1 MPEIRSFASLRARP
15 FLMDQIVRPV
25 KAGRIVHAQ
34 LFAGQEG
41 TGKRAAAL
49 LVARA
54 LNCEGKGEKPCN
66 ACASCL
72 QFLSGNSPRLIEI
85 EPVRNSI
92 RVEAVRDLIEK
103 VHLRP
108 DGGHLCVIINHAD
121 RMNENAQNAFLKT
134 LEEAPEYA
142 VFFLITSK
150 PSSLLPTIRSR
161 CALVRFAPLADET
174 VEEALLEMGV
184 DRAEAR
190 QASAEAGGSIGLA
203 YARAMDEKYHALRER
218 ALDALKSV
226 RTKAD
231 VAEAFYRIKGDKEQA
246 DTIIQIY
253 ESCAER
259 LMRCQA
265 SDGSAPDEYIN
276 ELDRNGIRGER
287 LLNAVIRCAKRIN
300 GYVAY
305 QSAMEMLFWDAVSQ
319 EDLD

>member
-1 MPEIRSFASLRARP
+1 MPEIRSFASFRARP
-15 FLMDQIVRPV
+15 FLVRQIMRPV

-34 LFAGQEG
+34 LFAGPEG

-49 LVARA
+49 IAARA
-54 LNCEGKGEKPCN
+54 LNCEGSGEKPCD

-72 QFLSGNSPRLIEI
+72 RFLSGNSPKLIEI
-85 EPVRNSI
+85 EPIRNSI
-92 RVEAVRDLIEK
+92 RVEVVRDLIEK

-108 DGGHLCVIINHAD
+108 DGGYLCVLINHAD
-121 RMNENAQNAFLKT
+121 QMNESAQNALLKT

-142 VFFLITSK
+142 VFFLITDR
-150 PSSLLPTIRSR
+150 PSSLLSTIRSR
-161 CALVRFAPLADET
+161 CALIRFAPLADET
-174 VEEALLEMGV
+174 VEETLREMGV
-184 DRAEAR
+184 EPSAAHK
-190 QASAEAGGSIGLA
+190 ASVEAGGSIGLA
-203 YARAMDEKYHALRER
+203 YARSKDEKYHALRER
-218 ALDALKSV
+218 ALNALKSV

-231 VAEAFYRIKGDKEQA
+231 VAEAFYAIKDDKEQS

-259 LMRCQA
+259 LMRHQTGDTSA
-265 SDGSAPDEYIN
+265 SDEYIN
-276 ELDRNGIRGER
+276 ELHQNGIRGDR
-287 LLNAVIRCAKRIN
+287 LLNAVIRCAKRLN